1 MPSDHIVI
9 AGAGIIGASIAYHL
23 AKRGAKVTVVEAS
36 QPGAGATG
44 KSFGWINATFS
55 KTPRSYFEL
64 NRLGIA
70 GWRRLQQ
77 ELNDEL
83 QVQWGGSVAWF
94 QPGDEADAFRQSV
107 RRHQEWGYRA
117 RFIDEREI
125 HRLLPASAQAKS
137 ELLSGARKREL
148 SIRSKPRTCC

>member
-1 MPSDHIVI
+1 MQHHIVI

-23 AKRGAKVTVVEAS
+23 AKRGARVTVVEAA

-44 KSFGWINATFS
+44 KSFGWMNATFS

-70 GWRRLQQ
+70 GWRRLQR
-77 ELNDEL
+77 ELDDEL

-94 QPGDEADAFRQSV
+94 PRRDEAD
-107 RRHQEWGYRA
+107 
-117 RFIDEREI
+117 
-125 HRLLPASAQAKS
+125 
-137 ELLSGARKREL
+137 
-148 SIRSKPRTCC
+148 